1 MESTD
6 RSTRSSQLL
15 PSFHRLLQQWEAW
28 RWHRGTADT
37 NHPTSWVNGIF
48 KYKHATWSS
57 HESISKSN
65 EMEGCHRL
73 WDLRRD
79 GTSSCMDP
87 RGSSSRESPRDRSN
101 EEPWQAIIIWP
112 KTYKVS
118 QVLNIPKAN
127 CRERDWSTNV
137 LCIYIYIYTNMHQ
150 NVKDISRFKLATV
163 RGNDLPLS
171 HRL

>member
-1 MESTD
+1 MGGLEVA
-6 RSTRSSQLL
+6 
-15 PSFHRLLQQWEAW
+15 P
-28 RWHRGTADT
+28 WHRWKNHS

-137 LCIYIYIYTNMHQ
+137 LCIYIYTNMHQ

-163 RGNDLPLS
+163 RGNELPLS